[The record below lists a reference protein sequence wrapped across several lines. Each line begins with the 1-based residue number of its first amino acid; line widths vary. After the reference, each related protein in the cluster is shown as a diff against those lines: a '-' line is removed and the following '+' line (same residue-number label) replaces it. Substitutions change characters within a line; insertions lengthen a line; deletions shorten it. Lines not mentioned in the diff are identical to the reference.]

1 MKDFLENLWF
11 LFKKYLTQILCV
23 GIAVRQLIILDW
35 FGAIIAVCVG
45 GVLLIVDMLKK

>member
-1 MKDFLENLWF
+1 MIITPMR
-11 LFKKYLTQILCV
+11 FKKYLTQILCV